1 MYKMA
6 MQDDFLLKI
15 LVWFIVMLD
24 LDRPN
29 NLVSFIYGYD
39 KNVTEISNSDKN
51 LPVRVHLGANWI
63 LQTQEKHHVDF
74 SFFFLLLITES

>member
-1 MYKMA
+1 MI
-6 MQDDFLLKI
+6 FLLKI

-51 LPVRVHLGANWI
+51 LLVRVQLGADWI
-63 LQTQEKHHVDF
+63 LQTQEKHQVDF
-74 SFFFLLLITES
+74 SFFFLLLLTES